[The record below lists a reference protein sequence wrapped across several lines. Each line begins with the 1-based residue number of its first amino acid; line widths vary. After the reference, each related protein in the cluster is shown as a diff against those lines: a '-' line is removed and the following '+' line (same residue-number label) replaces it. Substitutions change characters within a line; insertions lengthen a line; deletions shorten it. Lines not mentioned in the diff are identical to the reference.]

1 MKDLTHVHE
10 ILIKLLESFI
20 EVANKYNLEWFLDGG
35 SLLGTI
41 RKGALIPWDDD
52 IDIIMPRTSYN
63 MLLSLSNEFKEP
75 IFLQTCETD
84 KNYYSFTPKLRY
96 SNSAMITVQE
106 LDFSYNKGISID
118 ILPLDS
124 IPDDNNDDWIKLGKA
139 YTKLVNNRLSMR
151 FISHKEINVLLK
163 TSQLDFSTISKAWN
177 ETMTAM
183 NILNKHSNTYA
194 DAMCW
199 WSSKYASQTFTKQEY
214 SSFILKSLKNCKYQV
229 RVPVGYKTILEKWHG
244 STWYIEKDENSGH
257 SFLNNF
263 IYDTHHSYKEY
274 ECLDKDILINMIKK
288 GDTLQ

>member
-75 IFLQTCETD
+75 IFLQTCDTD

-96 SNSAMITVQE
+96 SNSAMITAQE
-106 LDFSYNKGISID
+106 LDFSYNKGIAID
-118 ILPLDS
+118 ILSLDS

-163 TSQLDFSTISKAWN
+163 TSQLDFSAISKAWN

-183 NILNKHSNTYA
+183 NTLNKNSNTYA
-194 DAMCW
+194 DTMCW
-199 WSSKYASQTFTKQEY
+199 WSSKYSSQTFTKQEY

-229 RVPVGYKTILEKWHG
+229 RVPVGYKTILEKWYG